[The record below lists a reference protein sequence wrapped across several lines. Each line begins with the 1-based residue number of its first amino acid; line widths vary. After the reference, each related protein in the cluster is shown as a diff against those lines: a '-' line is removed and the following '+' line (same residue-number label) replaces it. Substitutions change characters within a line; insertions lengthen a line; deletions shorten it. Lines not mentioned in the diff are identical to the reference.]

1 MTVAA
6 GRSRYVVLYD
16 GDCAFCTGWR
26 DRMARRDRHG
36 LIEWLSVHDPSVAA
50 RYPDLDRED
59 AMKMM
64 YVFAPDG
71 SLTKGADGWVVLFSV
86 LERMGWLAILARVP
100 GVKPVMRRV
109 YHYIAGRRYRLSCS
123 TAACRQPRGGSGGSG
138 NRIALLM
145 LVVLLTAAMLPA
157 LLGCG
162 GADDDPVGERLA
174 MIADPIAS
182 GVLAAAFENY
192 GGYETW
198 GRHRTVEYRYTL
210 KLYAGKQEPIAVSRQ
225 IHRFALREEKTY
237 IEELDVPEPRIM
249 RLDGEALEVDRG
261 GLPVTNP
268 EELEF
273 PRALS
278 RLVRWSFMNPWNL
291 LATGTVLEARAVRTP
306 AAEGSIPSDP
316 CDVVRFRRTEDGT
329 DGGTE
334 SDDWHDFYI
343 SRLSRLVDRVHSYRA
358 DDHSYRI
365 SIWSDY
371 WTIGGVRV
379 PTERRVYSSDEFG
392 SLGQLEAVARYSDIR
407 FDVPFDGDS
416 PDSKRPLAAGTGAE

>member
-1 MTVAA
+1 MNDTA

-26 DRMARRDRHG
+26 DRMARRDPHG
-36 LIEWLSVHDPSVAA
+36 LIEWLSVHDPVVAA

-59 AMKMM
+59 ALKKM

-100 GVKPVMRRV
+100 GVKPVMRQV

-123 TAACRQPRGGSGGSG
+123 TAACRQPRGGSGDSGS
-138 NRIALLM
+138 RIPLVM
-145 LVVLLTAAMLPA
+145 LVVLLTTSMPPA
-157 LLGCG
+157 LLGCA
-162 GADDDPVGERLA
+162 GANDDPVGERLA
-174 MIADPIAS
+174 MIADPIAA
-182 GVLAAAFENY
+182 GVLAAAFQNY

-198 GRHRTVEYRYTL
+198 GRHRTVEYRYSL
-210 KLYAGKQEPIAVSRQ
+210 KLYAGQQEPVAVSRQ
-225 IHRFALREEKTY
+225 IHRFSLREEKAY

-261 GLPVTNP
+261 GVPVTDP

-291 LATGTVLEARAVRTP
+291 LETGTVLEARAVRTP
-306 AAEGSIPSDP
+306 AAEGAIPSDP

-379 PTERRVYSSDEFG
+379 STERRVYSSDEFG
-392 SLGQLEAVARYSDIR
+392 SLVQLEAIARYRDIL
-407 FDVPFDGDS
+407 FDVPFDADS
-416 PDSKRPLAAGTGAE
+416 PDSKGPLAAGTGAE